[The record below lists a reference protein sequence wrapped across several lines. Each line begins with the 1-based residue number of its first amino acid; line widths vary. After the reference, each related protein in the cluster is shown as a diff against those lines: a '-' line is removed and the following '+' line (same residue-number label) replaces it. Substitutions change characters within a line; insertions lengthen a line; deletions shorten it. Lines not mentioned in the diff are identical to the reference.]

1 MKKRQRHQSKSTMQA
16 SNVIYLQL
24 ESFFDITDL
33 NDVTVNE
40 DPIPNYHRLFDT
52 CSSGFLSVP
61 SVGAGTAKHR
71 V

>member
-1 MKKRQRHQSKSTMQA
+1 MKKRQRA
-16 SNVIYLQL
+16 PIEEYDAGVNVIYLQL

-52 CSSGFLSVP
+52 CSSGFFERSICRCGN
-61 SVGAGTAKHR
+61 SQHR